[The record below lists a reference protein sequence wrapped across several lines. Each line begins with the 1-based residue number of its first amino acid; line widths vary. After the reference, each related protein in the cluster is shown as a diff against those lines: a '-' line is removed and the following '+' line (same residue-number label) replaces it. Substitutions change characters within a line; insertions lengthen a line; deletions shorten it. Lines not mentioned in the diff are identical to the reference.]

1 MATKKAST
9 EYTQKETRKKSKC
22 ATIKNQLDTKEGNK
36 GGNEGQKSCRKHAEN
51 KWQHGRS
58 ESFIISNRFQCE
70 QIKLTARHRLAE
82 WIKKPRSKCMLS
94 TETYFS
100 SKDTYR
106 LKVERWKKTLHTNQK
121 RVIKRGLRYL
131 Y

>member
-51 KWQHGRS
+51 KWQMAEVS
-58 ESFIISNRFQCE
+58 LSLSVIAFNVNRLNSLQGIDW
-70 QIKLTARHRLAE
+70 Q
-82 WIKKPRSKCMLS
+82 
-94 TETYFS
+94 
-100 SKDTYR
+100 
-106 LKVERWKKTLHTNQK
+106 N
-121 RVIKRGLRYL
+121 G
-131 Y
+131 